1 MKQLWIAA
9 CLSAATFSCYAATCG
24 TEPLQVQIL
33 GSGAGQ
39 LGEGRAAPSALL
51 WVEGK
56 PRLLIDVGP
65 GSAMRFVRAGA
76 NLGELD
82 AILLTHLH
90 ANRTADIPALVQL
103 AATPPRS
110 RPLPI
115 YGPNGN
121 RWTPSTVSFVRSL
134 FDPAR
139 GAWRHLG
146 SLLSPLERSPYK
158 LEPRDV
164 RPPAAKLG
172 VARENRE
179 PIPILANEH
188 LRVTALPLNFNQT
201 AALAWR
207 IESGGKRIV
216 MHAIPGV
223 AQNASE
229 NFARG
234 ADLLIAPQ
242 TLEDKASAEATAPAA
257 LGRFAHAA
265 GVKTVALMA
274 RGRETLGQ
282 ESEVMSQVR
291 RSYEGALMFA
301 DDLDC
306 LTP

>member
-1 MKQLWIAA
+1 MKRVCAA
-9 CLSAATFSCYAATCG
+9 VCLFLATLPTHAATCG
-24 TEPLQVQIL
+24 TEPVQVQIL

-39 LGEGRAAPSALL
+39 LGEGRAAPSALI
-51 WVEGK
+51 WIDGK

-65 GSAMRFVRAGA
+65 GSAMRFVRANA
-76 NLGELD
+76 NLSQLD

-90 ANRTADIPALVQL
+90 ANRTADLPALVQL
-103 AATPPRS
+103 DATPLRS

-134 FDPAR
+134 FDPTR

-146 SLLSPLERSPYK
+146 DLLSPLVRSSYK
-158 LEPRDV
+158 LEPHDV
-164 RPPAAKLG
+164 RPTPNKLG
-172 VARENRE
+172 VTRANRE
-179 PIPILANEH
+179 PIAVLANDAM
-188 LRVTALPLNFNQT
+188 RVTALPVNTQQT

-216 MHAIPGV
+216 LHPFPDV
-223 AQNASE
+223 AQDTLES
-229 NFARG
+229 FARN
-234 ADLLIAPQ
+234 ADMLVTSQ
-242 TLEDKASAEATAPAA
+242 TTSGNAASTPAA
-257 LGRFAHAA
+257 LGRFAQTSGA
-265 GVKTVALMA
+265 KTVVLMS

-282 ESEVMSQVR
+282 ENETTNQIR
-291 RSYEGALMFA
+291 RSYEGAVMFA